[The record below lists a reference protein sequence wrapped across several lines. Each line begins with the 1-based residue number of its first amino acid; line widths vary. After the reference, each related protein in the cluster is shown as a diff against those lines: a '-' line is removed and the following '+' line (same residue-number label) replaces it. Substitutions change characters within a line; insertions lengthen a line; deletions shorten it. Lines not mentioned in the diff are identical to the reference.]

1 MPLPPR
7 PFHILNDVAVRWSV
21 LPIDVAAWATDGSL
35 ALAAAVPPIRTA
47 SSQMLS
53 GIMEIAGSDVIPLF
67 RLNGA
72 RFDSVAIKRLRAQGE
87 TEWQWIA
94 EPAEGIAITAPEV
107 LVTRAEVE
115 RFEREHELYSGP
127 ASRDMK
133 GAHSER
139 GRSAGPGA
147 PPRYDW
153 DRFFVAIARRIHDH
167 GIPSSQGELVREML
181 DWFQA
186 RQVEP
191 IPDESTVRRKV
202 AMVWRELSRS

>member
-1 MPLPPR
+1 MDL
-7 PFHILNDVAVRWSV
+7 V
-21 LPIDVAAWATDGSL
+21 AWATQGLL
-35 ALAAAVPPIRTA
+35 ALSAALPPLRTV
-47 SSQMLS
+47 SSRMLS
-53 GIMEIAGSDVIPLF
+53 DIVEIAGSDVMPLF

-72 RFDSVAIKRLRAQGE
+72 RFESVAIKRLRAQGE

-94 EPAEGIAITAPEV
+94 EPAEGITITAPEV

-115 RFEREHELYSGP
+115 RFEREYELYSGP